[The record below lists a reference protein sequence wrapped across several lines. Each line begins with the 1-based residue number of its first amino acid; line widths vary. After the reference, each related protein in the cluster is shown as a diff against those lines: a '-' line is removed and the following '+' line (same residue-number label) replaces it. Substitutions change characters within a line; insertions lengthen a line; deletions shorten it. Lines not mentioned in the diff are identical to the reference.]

1 MHGRIMFWR
10 DGAQL
15 RPAELGRR
23 PPEQLER
30 PVELV
35 VPYTNPALSA
45 RALAAAVELARD
57 LEAAVTLMA
66 VHVLPYPSP
75 LECQE
80 GIRQRLEAEL
90 TAVARTSPAA
100 IRVKLVFARNRADAY
115 IGLRRRQ
122 SLVVIGTK
130 DRWWTTREQRLAR
143 ALMSS
148 GHSVAVV
155 KVK

>member
-1 MHGRIMFWR
+1 MFWR

-23 PPEQLER
+23 PAEQLER

-115 IGLRRRQ
+115 IGLLRRQ